1 MIFPMLYPCRC
12 RTLQFLDKMG
22 VLTTEERKLIVNS
35 WELVKPNMQRHGAQ
49 FFILLFSEMPHLQ
62 IKHFSQMDVNDL
74 FRLTGHGLKVF
85 RGVNG
90 FVNAV
95 NTDNDDQLVKR
106 IQRIT
111 RTHFDRGII
120 EKEDFQVK

>member
-1 MIFPMLYPCRC
+1 MILR
-12 RTLQFLDKMG
+12 
-22 VLTTEERKLIVNS
+22 
-35 WELVKPNMQRHGAQ
+35 
-49 FFILLFSEMPHLQ
+49 LFSEMPHLQ

-74 FRLTGHGLKVF
+74 FRLTEHGLKVF

-95 NTDNDDQLVKR
+95 NTENDQQLVAR

-111 RTHFDRGII
+111 RSHFDRGII
-120 EKEDFQVK
+120 AKEDFEVLCGQKEVHVTKVRFFTGGL

>member
-1 MIFPMLYPCRC
+1 MI
-12 RTLQFLDKMG
+12 
-22 VLTTEERKLIVNS
+22 IV
-35 WELVKPNMQRHGAQ
+35 
-49 FFILLFSEMPHLQ
+49 ILRLFSEMPHLQ

-74 FRLTGHGLKVF
+74 FRLTEHGLKVF

-95 NTDNDDQLVKR
+95 NTENDQQLVAR

-111 RTHFDRGII
+111 RSHFDRGII
-120 EKEDFQVK
+120 AKEDFEVL

>member
-1 MIFPMLYPCRC
+1 M
-12 RTLQFLDKMG
+12 QFLDNMG
-22 VLTTEERKLIVNS
+22 VLSTEERKLIVNS

-74 FRLTGHGLKVF
+74 FRLTEHGLKVF